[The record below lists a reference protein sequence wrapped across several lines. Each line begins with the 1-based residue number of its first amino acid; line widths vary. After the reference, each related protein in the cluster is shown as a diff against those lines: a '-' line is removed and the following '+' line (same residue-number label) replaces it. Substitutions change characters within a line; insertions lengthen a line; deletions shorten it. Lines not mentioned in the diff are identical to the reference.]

1 MMARPHPMTIILQ
14 AIGVL
19 AAGLVLAWLL
29 ASTLSPL
36 QRSRFAGVG
45 IAATAIVGL
54 LFVVHVL
61 ETGSGL
67 PESTASAAK
76 VSLFDAEHAG
86 NPNANNA
93 FLVWARDR
101 MLSKGGRGST
111 YYLEPPAVLQNAEL
125 GQWSTYVLL
134 PERATAKLAEAD
146 WVVFYEVTP
155 ESVAQVGGQVGS
167 IVQFAPGYALAR
179 RSNAG

>member
-45 IAATAIVGL
+45 VAVTAIVGL

-67 PESTASAAK
+67 PESTANAAK
-76 VSLFDAEHAG
+76 ASLFDAEHAG
-86 NPNANNA
+86 DPSANNA
-93 FLVWARDR
+93 FLVWACDR
-101 MLSKGGRGST
+101 MLAQSGRGGT
-111 YYLEPPAVLQNAEL
+111 YYLEPSNTLQNAEL
-125 GQWSTYVLL
+125 GQWATYVLL
-134 PERATAKLAEAD
+134 PERATEKLAEAD
-146 WVVFYEVTP
+146 WVVFYEATP
-155 ESVAQVGGQVGS
+155 ESLAQVRGQIGP